1 MLLFLTIALP
11 MLGGAAMGLMRF
23 SSAKS
28 RGIYVETIVLA
39 TSILTWVLLLTRT
52 DTTYVLCHM
61 NSELALAFR
70 VDGMSCI
77 FAGLVSILWPLASL
91 YGFEYM
97 QHEERPNTFFSYY
110 TMSYAVTL
118 AVAFSANL
126 FSLYVFYECLTL
138 ITLPLVIHKKDTMS
152 IRAGRKYLTFSISG
166 AALAFIALVF
176 IIYYGTTTD
185 FVLGGVLDAEKTFYE
200 TQNANPLRGLY
211 PLSIAATEA
220 VEEARLAVRDF
231 LHAKSSQE
239 IIFTRN
245 TTEALN
251 LVAYSYG
258 LPHVHAG
265 DEVVVSI
272 LEHHSNLLPWQMVCR
287 QTGATLKFIDCELD
301 GRLDLNKVSEII
313 TDKTKIVAVTHV
325 SNVIGRVNPIREIAD
340 MAHRVGAVIVVD
352 GAQSTPHIPV
362 DVQALDADFLAFSGH
377 KVFGPMGI
385 GALYGKR
392 RLLEKMPPFL
402 SGGEMIESVTR
413 TGATYAELP
422 YKFEAGTGNA
432 AGAVGLH
439 AAIRYMQSVGFDT
452 MHERETALVAR
463 MMAGMADMP
472 FIHVLGSGSPEE
484 HSGIVTFTVDGV
496 HPHDVSEILAADGVC
511 IRAGHHCAQ
520 PLLKHLGYSSTVR
533 ASCAF
538 YNTPDEVDR
547 LLDSLKTIRERMG
560 YGKQELL

>member
-258 LPHVHAG
+258 LSHVHTG

-287 QTGATLKFIDCELD
+287 QTGATLKFIDCEMD
-301 GRLDLNKVSEII
+301 GRLDLNKVSGII
-313 TDKTKIVAVTHV
+313 TEKTKIVAVTHV

-432 AGAVGLH
+432 AGTVGLH

-472 FIHVLGSGSPEE
+472 FIHVLGSGNPEE

-496 HPHDVSEILAADGVC
+496 HPHDVSEILAADGAC

>member
-185 FVLGGVLDAEKTFYE
+185 FVLGGVLDAEKNQRDGRTAEIRVPAGIRRFRHE
-200 TQNANPLRGLY
+200 SGCFPDVRMAAGGFCRPDARDSAAACGGGRQRGRVCCPARDLLLLRRVVPLRD
-211 PLSIAATEA
+211 
-220 VEEARLAVRDF
+220 V
-231 LHAKSSQE
+231 
-239 IIFTRN
+239 
-245 TTEALN
+245 
-251 LVAYSYG
+251 
-258 LPHVHAG
+258 
-265 DEVVVSI
+265 
-272 LEHHSNLLPWQMVCR
+272 
-287 QTGATLKFIDCELD
+287 GAD
-301 GRLDLNKVSEII
+301 GR
-313 TDKTKIVAVTHV
+313 
-325 SNVIGRVNPIREIAD
+325 
-340 MAHRVGAVIVVD
+340 
-352 GAQSTPHIPV
+352 
-362 DVQALDADFLAFSGH
+362 F
-377 KVFGPMGI
+377 
-385 GALYGKR
+385 
-392 RLLEKMPPFL
+392 
-402 SGGEMIESVTR
+402 
-413 TGATYAELP
+413 
-422 YKFEAGTGNA
+422 A
-432 AGAVGLH
+432 A
-439 AAIRYMQSVGFDT
+439 
-452 MHERETALVAR
+452 
-463 MMAGMADMP
+463 
-472 FIHVLGSGSPEE
+472 
-484 HSGIVTFTVDGV
+484 
-496 HPHDVSEILAADGVC
+496 
-511 IRAGHHCAQ
+511 
-520 PLLKHLGYSSTVR
+520 
-533 ASCAF
+533 
-538 YNTPDEVDR
+538 
-547 LLDSLKTIRERMG
+547 
-560 YGKQELL
+560 